1 MLTLLV
7 HLGYLGY
14 DCVAKEAFIP
24 NKEIGWEFEN
34 AIRVGG
40 WQEAASILTYNDENS
55 MGCAIKEMMV

>member
-40 WQEAASILTYNDENS
+40 WQEAASILTYNDEDQW
-55 MGCAIKEMMV
+55 AARLRR